1 MHEFW
6 HKMLTFSLNL
16 FSNLKQKTMIKR
28 ASTIL
33 LTLFLLLTSATSAW
47 AASYIPNVV
56 VAETSFESN
65 SGSYPCK
72 LSEIKCLNPSNESY
86 NSNLQYVTANPPSQN
101 GTYTINGGTLICK
114 HNKTGDKEILLSGSF
129 SGLVS
134 ESGYNNYKIT
144 IKLGSGGDYEVR
156 CKTKYNGGN
165 YEANKGPGQTIETY
179 ATATGGS
186 ISFSLFLNW
195 INSGEVKIES
205 VKIEGYSEKKVISS
219 ESPAVCSGKET
230 TLSALGA
237 TGTSYQWYVSDNG
250 VNYTPIPGATQSTY
264 KVVVSEKKYYK
275 LNDVDGLM
283 VYPVLCCSDNS
294 ASTNPV
300 SERFQMNT
308 SSKAFEAL
316 SSNQIDNA
324 YTHASSSPI
333 DDGEYAI
340 VHKAVD
346 GGWWNDSPIE
356 ARSLDTDSKDGFLLV
371 NCSKNDHGKAMYKR
385 RFDRLCPNTLY
396 KFSAAVSSLSM
407 VNGDLG
413 IDVKFDVIAIG
424 GTNNNQSL
432 LPEPISVTAPSM
444 STTWIEKNISFVT
457 KECSSVEVR
466 LYNNVENPDATGGND
481 VGIDDIVFGVCT
493 PEIALY
499 SDEAWKAKDREVCP
513 DEEPDTYIHVGS
525 ALNLEDI
532 LPGDKWYYYEYYDGT
547 TWNPVAGTNPTKDN
561 KFKVSIEEAT
571 HSNGVLYRAWIAGDK
586 NTVVDAAQGKIVAG
600 SCQSFAQSDA
610 ISLTYK
616 CANPSIE
623 SNAPVMDNYLEC
635 PTAANTID
643 LKTLIKEIKK
653 VDGKAVNLNNIAADG
668 ELRWSKKKAD
678 GSWEDY
684 FTNTEVTF
692 PSQGNTDTYK
702 VEFKQKDDAT
712 NTYKWS
718 KETVFTVGIKGAI
731 DMYMIHENLL
741 IEYCVDDFTKA
752 REYDRTFH
760 TSLIYPTS
768 SNGLKYTWYDEDDNI
783 LQQGSEENYILPID
797 THGNKKVK
805 VIATDDNNAL
815 CPSKPIYGEYN
826 IIKTPNFDL
835 TINIP
840 CKDQLATT
848 GIELDFTNIDAEKK
862 DLATGFIEIERITDG
877 SYSDQLFVTYNEE
890 TEITVNDVFD
900 ADADPTKVKYNIYF
914 ATNSNLYTSSM
925 GALHCF
931 KEISYPSAEGFYD
944 ITDTNKF
951 GLTPSV
957 TATNIKKEDEDPEY
971 HICEGGSVSVKA
983 GYELKAGEHFEW
995 KVNGETPADAEP
1007 DNQSYTIT
1015 EIKETTTFKATIIAD
1030 EGVESCGGSAEI
1042 TIYVDTKPEIAV
1054 RDTSL
1059 CYGESVVINVT
1070 GEGDKYAWTPATYLS
1085 NAEVKTPKITPEA
1098 TTKYSLDVTKGLCT
1112 VTVEDIDVVVNP
1124 LPEIGNISVDTDQ
1137 EGKNTLKVEI
1147 DDVNAYSYS
1156 LDGITYGDK
1165 GVLPTTLPIGYNQL
1179 YVIDEHGCKS
1189 SKLFEVEPTPIYPEK
1204 YFTPNDDGV
1213 NETWNVENLNM
1224 YPAYIVEIF
1233 DRHGRRLFVQRVGSF
1248 NTGGNTVD
1256 GDEFTGWD
1264 GMYNGHPMP
1273 SDDYWY
1279 LITVE
1284 EIRKQYTGHFTLKR

>member
-1 MHEFW
+1 
-6 HKMLTFSLNL
+6 
-16 FSNLKQKTMIKR
+16 MIKR

-114 HNKTGDKEILLSGSF
+114 HDKTGDKEILLSGNF

-144 IKLGSGGDYEVR
+144 IKLASGGDYEVR

-195 INSGEVKIES
+195 INRGEVKIES

-308 SSKAFEAL
+308 PSKAFEAL
-316 SSNQIDNA
+316 SSDQIDNA

-346 GGWWNDSPIE
+346 GGWWDDSPIV
-356 ARSLDTDSKDGFLLV
+356 ARSLDSDSKDGFLLV

-385 RFDRLCPNTLY
+385 RFDRLCSNTLY

-424 GTNNNQSL
+424 GSNNNQSL
-432 LPEPISVTAPSM
+432 LPEPISVTAPSL

-466 LYNNVENPDATGGND
+466 LYNNVKNPDATGGND

-499 SDEAWKAKDREVCP
+499 SDEAWSAKDREVCP
-513 DEEPDTYIHVGS
+513 DEEPNTYIHVGS
-525 ALNLEDI
+525 AMNLDEI
-532 LPGDKWYYYEYYDGT
+532 LPNDKWYYFEYKDGS
-547 TWNPVAGTNPTKDN
+547 TWKPVAGTNPTQEDKI
-561 KFKVSIEEAT
+561 KVSIEEAT

-610 ISLTYK
+610 ISITYK
-616 CANPSIE
+616 CAVPSVE
-623 SNAPVMDNYLEC
+623 SNAPEMNNYLEC
-635 PTAANTID
+635 PTTANTID
-643 LKTLIKEIKK
+643 LKTLIKKVTL
-653 VDGKAVNLNNIAADG
+653 VDGTAVNLNNIAASGTLKWYDANDV
-668 ELRWSKKKAD
+668 EI
-678 GSWEDY
+678 
-684 FTNTEVTF
+684 TNTVVNF
-692 PSQGNTDTYK
+692 PAQGQTNTYK
-702 VEFKQKDDAT
+702 VSFTQKDDAT
-712 NTYKWS
+712 S
-718 KETVFTVGIKGAI
+718 KYRESKKTTFTVGIKETIEVVVDPTKFAGCLSEINTDPAGRSYYVI
-731 DMYMIHENLL
+731 DGTDEPSLY
-741 IEYCVDDFTKA
+741 DFT
-752 REYDRTFH
+752 
-760 TSLIYPTS
+760 
-768 SNGLKYTWYDEDDNI
+768 YTWVKINPD
-783 LQQGSEENYILPID
+783 GSEDPTPLKTGKDKHYALPLEAGSGFINLYVTSD
-797 THGNKKVK
+797 SK
-805 VIATDDNNAL
+805 AFCD
-815 CPSKPIYGEYN
+815 SKPTKLEYSISDN
-826 IIKTPNFDL
+826 PNFE
-835 TINIP
+835 IESVIVP
-840 CKDQLATT
+840 CKDKILTEGIQLKIKNMSGTDK
-848 GIELDFTNIDAEKK
+848 L
-862 DLATGFIEIERITDG
+862 RITRHATDG
-877 SYSDQLFVTYNEE
+877 ISEEMTSFISYEDIDPRWHKVITYNGESEYTFVDKYFDQQYFSRPQEFEWDTFESVRYIVTFGDEE
-890 TEITVNDVFD
+890 STCTKMTGTE
-900 ADADPTKVKYNIYF
+900 KYSI
-914 ATNSNLYTSSM
+914 SS
-925 GALHCF
+925 
-931 KEISYPSAEGFYD
+931 
-944 ITDTNKF
+944 TNKF
-951 GLTPSV
+951 TFTLSD
-957 TATNIKKEDEDPEY
+957 NIKDTSKNPDIQEFHVCEKEE
-971 HICEGGSVSVKA
+971 VKVKA

-995 KVNGETPADAEP
+995 KVNGETPADA
-1007 DNQSYTIT
+1007 DADSQSYTIS
-1015 EIKETTTFKATIIAD
+1015 EIEETTTFKATIIAD

-1042 TIYVDTKPEIAV
+1042 TIYVDKKPEIAV

-1059 CYGESVVINVT
+1059 CAGESVVIKVT

-1085 NAEVKTPKITPEA
+1085 DATAKTPKITPEA

-1124 LPEIGNISVDTDQ
+1124 LPEIGNISVDTNQ
-1137 EGKNTLKVEI
+1137 EGQNTLKVEI

-1213 NETWNVENLNM
+1213 NETWNIENLNM

-1233 DRHGRRLFVQRVGSF
+1233 DRYGKRLFVQRVGSF